1 MNTRFSKIKSFLFFL
16 DASSIKGFIITPE
29 GVECLFFEWRKLCCK
44 GRKQAGIVLWKQICH
59 SVQSLQKVR

>member
-29 GVECLFFEWRKLCCK
+29 GVEACFLNGENYAVK
-44 GRKQAGIVLWKQICH
+44 GGNRQESYYGKESDIWKCI
-59 SVQSLQKVR
+59 